1 MSFEIFSLCRPSQRG
16 AIPFEKISKITL
28 ILALRQELFIVMLP
42 KLHFLLGFY
51 PTVDLNELQQRLQ
64 HLIESYFSTG
74 WPLLFKLKISK
85 THKKFEQITIL
96 FLNIVHSSI
105 WSEKIIVHVNYLIL
119 LQDLF
124 EFSCWLT
131 KSSKKVWWLQILPT

>member
-51 PTVDLNELQQRLQ
+51 PTVDLNELQQRTTATSNRVIFFYRVTLTFQ
-64 HLIESYFSTG
+64 IEN
-74 WPLLFKLKISK
+74 L
-85 THKKFEQITIL
+85 
-96 FLNIVHSSI
+96 
-105 WSEKIIVHVNYLIL
+105 
-119 LQDLF
+119 
-124 EFSCWLT
+124 
-131 KSSKKVWWLQILPT
+131 